1 MLESETCIIYAKEQF
16 TVHSRSEIDPLEM
29 LQVRCL
35 GSENFLSVLTLKI
48 SPDKYDSNLEI
59 TFSENPMHPIF

>member
-1 MLESETCIIYAKEQF
+1 
-16 TVHSRSEIDPLEM
+16 M

-35 GSENFLSVLTLKI
+35 GSENLLSVLTLKI